1 MVTISVRQALNGMNI
16 MSQDKTWEL
25 LFSRIGDT
33 INDTSENFL
42 LDFTGVS
49 VSGATDFPNF
59 KKLLRKTNVSMKFV
73 NQDELMNSIKMLC
86 ILDSIPYTNR
96 FENVNTPKVV
106 EKTPAEIKMEKN
118 GENILSKFEIDA
130 INNRATFVVAN
141 TFKQF
146 YNNDTCTYVSYAIDK
161 LAKQGIN
168 KVLID
173 LKGVATNT
181 VVLTEFC
188 NICKKF
194 SDIGVEV
201 VFDVD
206 DGDTARDF
214 KLCMYKSQ
222 KDSFTPKKRAKTIN
236 EFFKKYG
243 ETAGLLI
250 KYEKSRTTDEF
261 GRFGKGQVASC
272 KVSVFKG
279 LKKMDDRYFAAFETF
294 KVSGFLTIAQY
305 YSLYDGEVP
314 NRIPSEMVCI
324 DVADLGFI
332 DDFLGPRYHFVLPIQ
347 RNSSETKKIPIAFNE
362 RGNNITKE
370 CTLPE
375 RIMYVFRD
383 FEINCNIDLLKE
395 AIAESEKN
403 R

>member
-1 MVTISVRQALNGMNI
+1 MVVVNVRRTLNGMNI
-16 MSQDKTWEL
+16 MSQDRTWEL
-25 LFSRIGDT
+25 LLSRIGDT
-33 INDTSENFL
+33 IADTSEEFI

-59 KKLLRKTNVSMKFV
+59 KKILRKTNVGMKFV
-73 NQDELMNSIKMLC
+73 NQDELMRSIKMLC
-86 ILDSIPYTNR
+86 ILDSIPYANR

-106 EKTPAEIKMEKN
+106 EKTPAEIKVEKN
-118 GENILSKFEIDA
+118 GENILTKFDVDLP
-130 INNRATFVVAN
+130 NKKATFVVFN
-141 TFKQF
+141 TFRQF

-161 LAKQGIN
+161 LAKQGVN

-188 NICKKF
+188 NICKRFNDK
-194 SDIGVEV
+194 GVEV
-201 VFDVD
+201 IFDFD
-206 DGDTARDF
+206 AGDTTRDF
-214 KLCMYKSQ
+214 ALCNYKLRKETY
-222 KDSFTPKKRAKTIN
+222 TPKKRAIAMN
-236 EFFKKYG
+236 NFFKKYG
-243 ETAGLLI
+243 ETAGVLV

-272 KVSVFKG
+272 KVSIFKG
-279 LKKMDDRYFAAFETF
+279 LKKMGERYFATFETF
-294 KVSGFLTIAQY
+294 SVSGFLTIAQF

-314 NRIPSEMVCI
+314 NKLQSEMECI
-324 DVADLGFI
+324 DVADLGFMNE
-332 DDFLGPRYHFVLPIQ
+332 FLGPRYHFGLPIQ
-347 RNSSETKKIPIAFNE
+347 RSHSETKKIPIAFNE

-375 RIMYVFRD
+375 RIMYVFND
-383 FEINCNIDLLKE
+383 FDIKCNMELLKHS
-395 AIAESEKN
+395 IAESEKN